1 MYTSVIKVQATG
13 YLSRSERKSVM
24 NTSSVKTLVRIS
36 YALFALAGLFGVAA
50 VIGGHSNAFM
60 TGLLGLAGV
69 LVYARAERIAAK

>member
-1 MYTSVIKVQATG
+1 MYASVIKFQATG

>member
-1 MYTSVIKVQATG
+1 MYASVIKVQATG
-13 YLSRSERKSVM
+13 YLSRYERKSVM

-60 TGLLGLAGV
+60 TGLLALAGA
-69 LVYARAERIAAK
+69 LVYAKAERIAAK

>member
-1 MYTSVIKVQATG
+1 
-13 YLSRSERKSVM
+13 M

-50 VIGGHSNAFM
+50 VISGHSNAFM

-69 LVYARAERIAAK
+69 LVYAKAERIAAK